1 MRSPWK
7 SVFKWSVVVA
17 AVVGIVYFAHPYTW
31 PGEQYNKAVAMKA
44 VFNGKQIAFLLHEK
58 EGHRPRYPSEFPP
71 GTTAVA
77 YLNYLVKDGLLSEED
92 RKLLS
97 IPGIPAVPPGI
108 ALSDRFIG
116 FTLFRI
122 SPTIRPKPSSS
133 SPSRNSLAIMS
144 PSSRRTAKPIY
155 MTARM
160 HSTFSSRISLREE
173 FPPPCPSKRSP
184 PKAPSPAS
192 SPPSAPSP
200 SRDG

>member
-122 SPTIRPKPSSS
+122 SPDD
-133 SPSRNSLAIMS
+133 
-144 PSSRRTAKPIY
+144 
-155 MTARM
+155 
-160 HSTFSSRISLREE
+160 
-173 FPPPCPSKRSP
+173 P
-184 PKAPSPAS
+184 PKTVFLITKSKFPRYHVAIITKDGEAHLYDRKDAFNILEQDLAAGRIPAAMPLEAKSP
-192 SPPSAPSP
+192 
-200 SRDG
+200 